1 MRLRSFS
8 ALPVLLLPA
17 VLAGQ
22 SGTSTQASVHG
33 HVADAV
39 TGAPVSGALV
49 ELRDLRLRAFA
60 DSAGDFTFQRVPT
73 GTHQWVISRLGYA
86 KWDEST
92 EVEDGDEFNI
102 ALLARPQV
110 LEGITAVASQL
121 SHRRATSGVAV
132 QTIER
137 TTLRMTGAPSA
148 FELVH
153 DHLGVAPVPCPTAQL
168 ARRQDSSGQGGD
180 HGNDTGGDPN
190 RNAGNRTRVGSGPSN
205 GDAGDLSCAYIR
217 GNLRRPVVFIDEER
231 ANGGLV
237 DLLNLR
243 PQDLYVV
250 ESYSGGS
257 MIRVITDVY
266 AEMVAR
272 HRAPILPLRFGP

>member
-1 MRLRSFS
+1 MRQRLSL

-17 VLAGQ
+17 ALAGQ
-22 SGTSTQASVHG
+22 SGTSAQASVHG
-33 HVADAV
+33 HVTDAV
-39 TGAPVSGALV
+39 SGAPVPGALV
-49 ELRDLRLRAFA
+49 ELRDLRVRAFA
-60 DSAGDFTFQRVPT
+60 DSAGNFAFERLPP

-92 EVEDGDEFNI
+92 EVEDGDEFSI

-121 SHRRATSGVAV
+121 SQRRATSGVSV
-132 QTIER
+132 HTIER
-137 TTLRMTGAPSA
+137 TTLRLTAAPSA

-153 DHLGVAPVPCPTAQL
+153 DHLGVAPVPCPTQQL
-168 ARRQDSSGQGGD
+168 ARRQDSSGQSGD
-180 HGNDTGGDPN
+180 HGNDNGGDSNPN
-190 RNAGNRTRVGSGPSN
+190 APNRTRVGSGPSN
-205 GDAGDLSCAYIR
+205 GDAGDLACAYVR
-217 GNLRRPVVFIDEER
+217 GNLRRPVVYIDEER

-243 PQDLYVV
+243 PQDLYIV
-250 ESYSGGS
+250 ESYAGGS

-272 HRAPILPLRFGP
+272 NRAPILPLRFGP